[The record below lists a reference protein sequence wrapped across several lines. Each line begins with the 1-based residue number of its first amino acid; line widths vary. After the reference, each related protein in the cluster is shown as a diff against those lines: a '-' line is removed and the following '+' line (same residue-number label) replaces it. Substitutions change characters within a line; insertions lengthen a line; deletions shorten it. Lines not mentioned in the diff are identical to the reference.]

1 MHFDYECCGI
11 KTAKKT
17 HAPKLLSMLCQVCQ
31 DTYLAG
37 REKVSSS
44 PAFSL
49 CMSVELKLTLRTR
62 LPGTNW
68 KTMQKAK
75 DVRDRNEMD
84 EVKAKWFP
92 TSDPS

>member
-1 MHFDYECCGI
+1 MHLDYECYGI

-31 DTYLAG
+31 DAYLAG
-37 REKVSSS
+37 WEKVSSS

-49 CMSVELKLTLRTR
+49 CMSVELKLTSRTR

-75 DVRDRNEMD
+75 DVRDHNEMD